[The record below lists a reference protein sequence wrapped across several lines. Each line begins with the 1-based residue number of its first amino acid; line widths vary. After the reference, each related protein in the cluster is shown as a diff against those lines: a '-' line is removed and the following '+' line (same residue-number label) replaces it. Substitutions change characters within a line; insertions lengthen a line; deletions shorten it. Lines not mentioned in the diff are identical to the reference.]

1 MKKSFSDYAESSANK
16 GDRDGRPR
24 SDFGGSGSGNAKMNG
39 AAFDM
44 LKAMADKYEGASEKD
59 LISAILAEAVKAR
72 AAGTLSDEEIDS
84 FAAQISPM
92 LTQAQRSRLNA
103 VIAKIKNT
111 GRN

>member
-1 MKKSFSDYAESSANK
+1 MKKSFSDYAESSAGKNVRG
-16 GDRDGRPR
+16 GDRRANAAGDK
-24 SDFGGSGSGNAKMNG
+24 GGNVKMNG

-92 LTQAQRSRLNA
+92 LTQAQRGRLNA

-111 GRN
+111 GRS

>member
-1 MKKSFSDYAESSANK
+1 MKKSFSDYAESSASKNGK
-16 GDRDGRPR
+16 GGDGR
-24 SDFGGSGSGNAKMNG
+24 SDARFGAGGNAKMNG

>member
-1 MKKSFSDYAESSANK
+1 MKKSFSDYAESSAGKNGK
-16 GDRDGRPR
+16 GGDGR
-24 SDFGGSGSGNAKMNG
+24 SDAGLGAGGNAKMNG
-39 AAFDM
+39 VAFDM